1 MHPVTYA
8 LRRLRASPAFTVAAI
23 TTLGVAIGATASV
36 FGLVDGV
43 LLKALPYRE
52 PDRILVVRSG
62 ASAAEFLDWSAA
74 SRSFSALAASSDDR
88 QVTVNELTAPEHAY
102 ARQVTPTYFRVLGIT
117 PYLGRTLTA
126 DSTGPSEVV
135 IGYSYWRARLGAAS
149 SVIGEQITIDSQPAT
164 IVGVMPP
171 GLPDHVDL
179 WTRLSFK
186 ASDLADRKARD
197 YFVYGRLVPGI
208 AAGAAVQD
216 LMRVTPRPDE
226 HAPIVSG
233 LASEDLALR
242 VGRFRPA
249 LLMLLAAAG
258 CVLLIGA
265 ANLANLFLVRC
276 LARQPEIAIRTA
288 LGATRRR
295 IMLDLVTEA
304 ALLGVV
310 ATALGIA
317 LADAGVGAM
326 RAFAPAFPRLGE
338 VTLDGRLV
346 AFCVLIA
353 MVTVCIF
360 GAFPAWRVLNKGRH
374 RVQDALVVLQMAL
387 GLALLTGA
395 GLLVQSF
402 GYLMRQP
409 IGFDREH
416 ILTAQIALP
425 IGRYPTPER
434 QAAFMASVAERLGA
448 SVSSFMPGS
457 NELFARPFTVVGE
470 SEQPAFTPA
479 FTSFIA
485 VTPNYFSTMRIAVVR
500 GRGFGAADHAGSP
513 KVAVADQGLAQR
525 FFPGRDAVGQRL
537 ALGGDTVEIV
547 GIAASARQHGLG
559 HASPPELYVPL
570 AQFPSNFAAVEL
582 RGTSTPA
589 AALRRALASLDPTVV
604 ISDVRT
610 MNARLADSVSI
621 DRFSSFL
628 ALLFSAVA
636 LILGSVGI
644 YSVLAYVV
652 AQRRREIA
660 IRMALGAQPTAL
672 VGDIVGRA
680 LRLASMGIGLGSL
693 LAWWLTHAIAG
704 LFVGIGPH
712 DLATFVGAAAVFAIM
727 ALAAAS
733 VPAFRTTRVDPA
745 TALIAC

>member
-1 MHPVTYA
+1 MHRVMYA

-62 ASAAEFLDWSAA
+62 ASAAEFLDWSAE

-126 DSTGPSEVV
+126 DSAGPSEVV

-149 SVIGEQITIDSQPAT
+149 SVLGEQITIDSQPAT
-164 IVGVMPP
+164 IVGIMPP

-216 LMRVTPRPDE
+216 LMRITPRPDE
-226 HAPIVSG
+226 HQPIVTG
-233 LASEDLALR
+233 LASEDLTLR

-249 LLMLLAAAG
+249 LLMLLAAAA

-276 LARQPEIAIRTA
+276 LARQHEIAIRTA

-360 GAFPAWRVLNKGRH
+360 GAFPAWRAVNKGRH

-402 GYLMRQP
+402 AYLMRQP

-425 IGRYPTPER
+425 IARYPTPER

-457 NELFARPFTVVGE
+457 NELFVRPFTIVGE
-470 SEQPAFTPA
+470 PGQPT

-485 VTPNYFSTMRIAVVR
+485 VTPNYFGTMRIAVVR
-500 GRGFGAADHAGSP
+500 GRGFGAADHARSP
-513 KVAVADQGLAQR
+513 KVAVVDQGLAQR

-537 ALGGDTVEIV
+537 ALGGDTVDIV

-570 AQFPSNFAAVEL
+570 AQFPSSFAAVEL
-582 RGTSTPA
+582 RGTGIQATT
-589 AALRRALASLDPTVV
+589 LQRALASLDRTVV

-660 IRMALGAQPTAL
+660 IRMALGAQRTAL

-712 DLATFVGAAAVFAIM
+712 DPATFVGAAAVFAIM